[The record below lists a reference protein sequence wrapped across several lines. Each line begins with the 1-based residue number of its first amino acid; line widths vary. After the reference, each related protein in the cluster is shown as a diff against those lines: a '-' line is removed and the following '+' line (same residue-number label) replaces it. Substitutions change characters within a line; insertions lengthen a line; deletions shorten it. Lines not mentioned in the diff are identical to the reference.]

1 MRFTNFCTTCGAPLE
16 RKGWR
21 RRIRG
26 SNCRDCWLRNG
37 RNVRFRSLV
46 VVALMVTAAFGF
58 GRYLRPSPPPL
69 TIKRAAN
76 SPLPDLP
83 LNLDEL
89 GKRNGRDSIQDSSSS
104 NASADDKVYICGART
119 KKGTPCRRRVHFAG
133 ERCYQH
139 KGMTAMVSLEKL
151 AIKP

>member
-1 MRFTNFCTTCGAPLE
+1 
-16 RKGWR
+16 
-21 RRIRG
+21 
-26 SNCRDCWLRNG
+26 
-37 RNVRFRSLV
+37 
-46 VVALMVTAAFGF
+46 MVTAAFGF

-89 GKRNGRDSIQDSSSS
+89 GKRTSKDSFQDSNSSS
-104 NASADDKVYICGART
+104 ASVDDKVYICGART

-139 KGMTAMVSLEKL
+139 KGMTAMVSVEKL